1 MKKLTFLVAIVLL
14 AAFSFYSNQNPN
26 TDPEVAQAETR
37 VSDQATASIL
47 SATTTQE
54 PESDASYSINTE
66 VSTLEWQAGKIVG
79 EPYTGN
85 VSISSGEILEKDG
98 NFVGGSF
105 SIDMDSIT
113 HHEDKQV
120 VVDHLKSEDFFNVAQ
135 YPSST
140 FVISNIEGTTG
151 TVQVTGNLTIKD
163 KTNEISFP
171 ATISQDEEKIAA
183 TAEFSIDRLQWD
195 ITYNSGSIFQQ
206 LGDKAIKD
214 EIIFRLDLELTK

>member
-1 MKKLTFLVAIVLL
+1 M
-14 AAFSFYSNQNPN
+14 
-26 TDPEVAQAETR
+26 
-37 VSDQATASIL
+37 
-47 SATTTQE
+47 
-54 PESDASYSINTE
+54 
-66 VSTLEWQAGKIVG
+66 EWQAGKIVG
-79 EPYTGN
+79 EPYTGD

-113 HHEDKQV
+113 HHEDKQAV
-120 VVDHLKSEDFFNVAQ
+120 VNHLKNEDFFNIAQ

-151 TVQVTGNLTIKD
+151 TVQVTGNLTIKN

-214 EIIFRLDLELTK
+214 EIIFRLDLEFTK